1 MVPSN
6 RTAVPGDSVVE
17 DEIALEPTRSFGF
30 DSAPSADSSGWGATS
45 TSLATSFV
53 NDTAKLLRTRLFA
66 VALFYGSIVG
76 VRYLFSVFVPDTGE
90 GMAGSSL
97 AARALFSFA
106 VAGLL
111 GTRQTFSLKQLR
123 AIEYLFFGLHTLV
136 ILVTQYLISSE
147 LIARGDVVG
156 VVAFDKNG
164 VIRIMVLMLLYGVV
178 IPNDPK
184 ITARVVLTM
193 AVGPPVI
200 LALLTQLYSANGT
213 IMGQMVA
220 GEMAASNAV
229 FVVLGA
235 ALAIFAAY
243 VANGLRKDLHD
254 AKHLGQYELGQKLGE
269 GGMGEVYLA
278 EHQLLKRPCAL
289 KLINANHQSNP
300 VTVARFQREVQSA
313 AKLTHPNTIEIFDY
327 GHTDDGTFYY
337 VMEYLPGMNMADL
350 VEQFGPLP
358 AGRAI
363 YIMRQVCK
371 SLAEAHCHGMVHRDL
386 KPANIFL
393 SILGGE
399 CDVAKVLDFGLVK
412 LPTIPD
418 APQLTTDF
426 TVSGTPW
433 FMSPEQATGVRNIDG
448 RADIYSLGAVLYFAL
463 TGKPPF
469 ERETPAAVMA
479 AHASEPVRPP
489 SQTGSDVPADLE
501 AVVLKCLA
509 KAPADRFACARE
521 VAVALDACQ
530 CAADWDDS
538 RAEHWWLEQA
548 DKHASGEAITCVPP
562 ELD

>member
-1 MVPSN
+1 MAPSN
-6 RTAVPGDSVVE
+6 RAAVHSDSAVE
-17 DEIALEPTRSFGF
+17 DEIPLEPTG
-30 DSAPSADSSGWGATS
+30 SAAGVSAASIDASGWGATS
-45 TSLATSFV
+45 TRDATSFV
-53 NDTAKLLRTRLFA
+53 NDTAKLLRSRLLA
-66 VALFYGSIVG
+66 VALLYGSFTAI
-76 VRYLFSVFVPDTGE
+76 RYLFSIFVPDTGE
-90 GMAGSSL
+90 GLAGTSL
-97 AARALFSFA
+97 AARTLFSFA
-106 VAGLL
+106 IAGLIAS
-111 GTRQTFSLKQLR
+111 RQTFSLKQLR
-123 AIEYLFFGLHTLV
+123 RIEYLFFGLHTLV
-136 ILVTQYLISSE
+136 ILVTQYLVSSE
-147 LIARGDVVG
+147 LIIRADAIG

-178 IPNDPK
+178 IPNNPRT
-184 ITARVVLTM
+184 TARVVLTM
-193 AVGPPVI
+193 AVGPPIV
-200 LALLTQLYSANGT
+200 LALLTQVHGPTGT
-213 IMGQMVA
+213 GIAHLVA
-220 GEMAASNAV
+220 GELAASNAV

-243 VANGLRKDLHD
+243 VVHGLRKDLHD
-254 AKHLGQYELGQKLGE
+254 AKHLGQYELGHKLGE

-289 KLINANHQSNP
+289 KLINADHRSNP

-337 VMEYLPGMNMADL
+337 VMEYLPGMNLADL

-358 AGRAI
+358 PGRAI

-371 SLAEAHCHGMVHRDL
+371 SLAEAHCLGMVHRDL

-393 SILGGE
+393 AILGGE

-412 LPTIPD
+412 LTKNPD

-433 FMSPEQATGVRNIDG
+433 FMSPEQATGVRGVDG
-448 RADIYSLGAVLYFAL
+448 RADIYSIGAILYFAL

-469 ERETPAAVMA
+469 ERETPAAVMV

-489 SQTGSDVPADLE
+489 SQVGTDIPSDLE

-509 KAPADRFACARE
+509 KSPADRFACARE
-521 VAVALDACQ
+521 VAMALGSCR
-530 CAADWDDS
+530 CAADWDDA
-538 RAEHWWLEQA
+538 RAERWWVEQA
-548 DKHASGEAITCVPP
+548 DKQVSCEVPAGAGVAVQ
-562 ELD
+562 

>member
-1 MVPSN
+1 MIVPSN
-6 RTAVPGDSVVE
+6 RAAVQSDPVVE
-17 DEIALEPTRSFGF
+17 KEIALEPTRVTGF
-30 DSAPSADSSGWGATS
+30 DSAASAASGDWGSTS

-53 NDTAKLLRTRLFA
+53 NDTAQLLRSRLVA
-66 VALFYGSIVG
+66 VALFYGSIIG
-76 VRYLFSVFVPDTGE
+76 VRYVFSVFVPDTGE
-90 GMAGSSL
+90 GLAGPSL
-97 AARALFSFA
+97 VARALFSFA

-111 GTRQTFSLKQLR
+111 ASRRDFSLKQLR
-123 AIEYLFFGLHTLV
+123 AIEYLFFGLHTLT
-136 ILVTQYLISSE
+136 ILAVQYFVSSE
-147 LIARGDVVG
+147 LILRGDALG

-164 VIRIMVLMLLYGVV
+164 VIRILVLMLLYGVV

-184 ITARVVLTM
+184 VTARVVLTM
-193 AVGPPVI
+193 AIGPSII
-200 LALLTQLYSANGT
+200 LALLTQLHSANGT

-235 ALAIFAAY
+235 AVAIFAAY
-243 VANGLRKDLHD
+243 VVHGLRKDLHD
-254 AKHLGQYELGQKLGE
+254 AKRLGQYELGHKLGG

-289 KLINANHQSNP
+289 KLINADHQSNP

-313 AKLTHPNTIEIFDY
+313 AKLSHPNTIEIFDY
-327 GHTDDGTFYY
+327 GHTHDGTFYY
-337 VMEYLPGMNMADL
+337 VMEYLPGMNLADL
-350 VEQFGPLP
+350 VEQFGPLSP
-358 AGRAI
+358 GRAV

-386 KPANIFL
+386 KPGNIFVA
-393 SILGGE
+393 ILGGE

-412 LPTIPD
+412 LPASPES
-418 APQLTTDF
+418 PQLTTDF

-433 FMSPEQATGVRNIDG
+433 FMSPEQATGVRNVDG

-463 TGKPPF
+463 TGRPPF
-469 ERETPAAVMA
+469 ERETPAAVMV

-489 SQTGSDVPADLE
+489 SQMGSDVPGDLE
-501 AVVLKCLA
+501 AVMLKCLA

-521 VAVALDACQ
+521 VAAALDACR
-530 CAADWDDS
+530 CAADWDES

-548 DKHASGEAITCVPP
+548 DK
-562 ELD
+562 